1 MSLQQI
7 SPALIAALE
16 EQLARAL
23 GERVSLAAFAE
34 HKGVADETLKL
45 AARGARGEAI
55 GVVLYAP
62 EIAPRLIARGCE
74 RGRAARAALGEELG
88 RVVVTAR
95 AEGEHAGRTWAL
107 MPQARVL
114 GHGLAARA
122 ERRWLA
128 GALLAWLREV
138 ARRAAGAADESARS
152 CYGEALAY
160 AESEPALGDEIRA
173 GARAARARIAAAA
186 WRPRHVVMHGDLWA
200 GNVLGAPSAAP
211 FSRRFVL
218 IDWDTSRVSGFP
230 ILDLVR
236 AARSFGVSRSRLG
249 REIAAHSS
257 ALGWNRDVARGALI
271 AALGH
276 TGLARENFPLAR
288 YAEMARGALASFD
301 AAATGS

>member
-23 GERVSLAAFAE
+23 GERVSLAPFAE

-45 AARGARGEAI
+45 AARGAHGEAL
-55 GVVLYAP
+55 GVVLCAP

-95 AEGEHAGRTWAL
+95 AEGEHAGRSWAL

-114 GHGLAARA
+114 GGSLAARI

-138 ARRAAGAADESARS
+138 AQSSAGTADDAARS

-160 AESEPALGDEIRA
+160 AESEPALDDTIRA
-173 GARAARARIAAAA
+173 GASAALARIAGGV

-200 GNVLGAPSAAP
+200 GNVLAAPGAAP

-218 IDWDTSRVSGFP
+218 IDWDTSRVAGFP
-230 ILDLVR
+230 IFDLVR
-236 AARSFGVSRSRLG
+236 TARSFGVSRARLG
-249 REIAAHSS
+249 REISAHAAR
-257 ALGWNRDVARGALI
+257 LGWQRDDARGALI
-271 AALGH
+271 AAIGH
-276 TGLARENFPLAR
+276 TGLARENFPLPR

-301 AAATGS
+301 AAASS